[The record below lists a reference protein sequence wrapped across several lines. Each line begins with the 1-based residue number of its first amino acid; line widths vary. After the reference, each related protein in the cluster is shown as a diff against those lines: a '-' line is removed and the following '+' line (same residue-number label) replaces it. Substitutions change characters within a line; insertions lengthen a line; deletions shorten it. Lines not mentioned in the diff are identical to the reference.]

1 MIGFLRVISLVLML
15 CFTLSTAPLW
25 AAETVAKTARDAAQ
39 KLEEASIKLTIAK
52 AKKDRINALTE
63 TIQAF
68 ETALSSFRASLRQVA
83 SAKQDL
89 KTRLHLREENI
100 SRLIGVL
107 YSIDNEPAPAK
118 LVHPDGPLTTARAG
132 MLLSDM
138 LPRLQIPLIQLQSDL
153 ENLKM
158 LEALQADSGAVL
170 ENGLRELQSARSDLV
185 AAASSRDG
193 LPKRFVDDPSKTAIL
208 IAASESIDTFIKGLS
223 IYALDYLAEPLTDIK
238 ENKSLFPL
246 PVHGRILRNYDE
258 PDAAGIKRPGIV
270 IAASPAALVTTP
282 TAVTIRYQGD
292 LLDYGL
298 VSILEP
304 QDGIL
309 FIFSGLEKTF
319 GRIGEVLPKG
329 SPVGIMGGEAASAQ
343 KILQE
348 SLVTGGTYRPET
360 LYVEVRVNEKPQDPL
375 KWFDVK
381 EDEG

>member
-1 MIGFLRVISLVLML
+1 MGFARAISLNILI
-15 CFTLSTAPLW
+15 CFTLSTTQLW
-25 AAETVAKTARDAAQ
+25 AVDTVAKTAHDAVQ
-39 KLEEASIKLTIAK
+39 KLEEASTNLSIAK
-52 AKKDRINALTE
+52 TEEDRINALTE

-89 KTRLHLREENI
+89 KTRLDLGEENI

-118 LVHPDGPLTTARAG
+118 LLHPEGPLTTARAS
-132 MLLSDM
+132 MLLSDI
-138 LPRLQIPLIQLQSDL
+138 LPHLRRSVEQLKSDL

-158 LEALQADSGAVL
+158 LENLQADSRSVL
-170 ENGLRELQSARSDLV
+170 EIGLRELQSARSNLFT
-185 AAASSRDG
+185 AASSRKG

-208 IAASESIDTFIKGLS
+208 IAASDSIDTFIKGLS
-223 IYALDYLAEPLTDIK
+223 TFALEDLAEPPPDIK
-238 ENKSLFPL
+238 KNESLFPL
-246 PVHGRILRNYDE
+246 PVHGRILRTFDE

-270 IAASPAALVTTP
+270 IAASPAAIVTTP
-282 TAVTIRYQGD
+282 TAVTVRYQGN

-309 FIFSGLEKTF
+309 FVFSGLEKTF

-343 KILQE
+343 KILHE
-348 SLVTGGTYRPET
+348 SLVAGVTYRPKT
-360 LYVEVRVNEKPQDPL
+360 LYVEVRVNENPQDPL

-381 EDEG
+381 GNEG